1 MKEETILER
10 IERVAEENDWRVSH
24 SQYYR
29 NPQDLDVEFEKYTS
43 AGQDFVV
50 SATLRANNPS
60 TLIEDLRNRYVGF
73 DPDEEGSLW
82 IGPDGHGL
90 NGAPYRIKDIVE
102 DMEEAEEMLG
112 DLLSAMEHEF
122 N

>member
-73 DPDEEGSLW
+73 DPDEEASLW

-90 NGAPYRIKDIVE
+90 NGAPYHIKDIVE
-102 DMEEAEEMLG
+102 DMEKAEEMLG
-112 DLLSAMEHEF
+112 DLHSAMKREF